1 MIELETIG
9 GFILGGIVGIVAK
22 DKIIGNASKSND
34 KQQNE
39 IASLYAEN
47 EKFSKRNKELER
59 QVEDLL
65 SELKKV
71 RRQAKDSDD
80 SHDDLEDE
88 LDRTKR
94 ELKSIRL
101 QNDELTRKI
110 KDYKSACEAQEAE
123 IALLKQKL
131 G

>member
-1 MIELETIG
+1 MIETVG

-22 DKIIGNASKSND
+22 DKIMGNSPNND

-88 LDRTKR
+88 LDRAKR
-94 ELKSIRL
+94 ELKSLRL

-123 IALLKQKL
+123 ITFLKQKL